1 MSTFI
6 TKAFLEEPKLRSPG
20 YRYGFLALILALF
33 VLCAFD
39 SSRHRWGG
47 LLLPTMLLFNHL
59 AFQFRWSRPVMIVLR
74 ACACFSIVL
83 IFVVMFYDIS
93 RWF

>member
-20 YRYGFLALILALF
+20 YRM
-33 VLCAFD
+33 V
-39 SSRHRWGG
+39 SSRHSR
-47 LLLPTMLLFNHL
+47 
-59 AFQFRWSRPVMIVLR
+59 AFCPLRDLIRLVIVG
-74 ACACFSIVL
+74 ASCFSQPMRFIQSSGISVSLVSTSYDRFASLWCFSMVL
-83 IFVVMFYDIS
+83 IFVVMFFDIS

>member
-1 MSTFI
+1 MF
-6 TKAFLEEPKLRSPG
+6 
-20 YRYGFLALILALF
+20 
-33 VLCAFD
+33 
-39 SSRHRWGG
+39 
-47 LLLPTMLLFNHL
+47 LFNHL

-93 RWF
+93 RWFIR